1 MSFDLYVWK
10 TPRDIDADEA
20 AALVERW
27 QAAGG
32 DPAASPFERTTEI
45 PWVDVKPRV
54 AAVRWTASSLF
65 PGPLRRPRPRAGR
78 AR

>member
-10 TPRDIDADEA
+10 TPRDIDADGA

-32 DPAASPFERTTEI
+32 DPAASPFESTTDIGWFHRELM
-45 PWVDVKPRV
+45 PGSPGARHV
-54 AAVRWTASSLF
+54 VRCRAQRQQD
-65 PGPLRRPRPRAGR
+65 PGLVVRE
-78 AR
+78 